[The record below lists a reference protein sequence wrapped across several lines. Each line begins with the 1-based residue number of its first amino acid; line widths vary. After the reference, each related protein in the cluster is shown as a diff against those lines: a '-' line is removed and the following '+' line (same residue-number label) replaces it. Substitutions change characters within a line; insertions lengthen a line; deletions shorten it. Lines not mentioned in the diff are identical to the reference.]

1 MKDAGEQQRGQR
13 QGCEGRHLQGAEL
26 SGSWHPLPSLSGHQ
40 ARSSPS
46 PSIQDFMEAS
56 SSSAGMGVLTHFN
69 QMGMEVQVPS
79 GFTSAWKQEGQSSD
93 TVGWDKVTSG
103 RVVLG
108 L

>member
-1 MKDAGEQQRGQR
+1 
-13 QGCEGRHLQGAEL
+13 
-26 SGSWHPLPSLSGHQ
+26 
-40 ARSSPS
+40 
-46 PSIQDFMEAS
+46 MEAS

-69 QMGMEVQVPS
+69 QMGMEVQVPL